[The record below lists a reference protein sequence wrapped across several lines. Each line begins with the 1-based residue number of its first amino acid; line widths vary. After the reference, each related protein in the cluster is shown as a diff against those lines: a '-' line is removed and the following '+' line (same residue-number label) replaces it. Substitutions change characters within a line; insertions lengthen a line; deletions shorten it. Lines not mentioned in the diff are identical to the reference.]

1 MSRNDIN
8 KDGFQAYLGEL
19 PVTSRYTYGLAGER
33 FFSELKTKGTIFGTR
48 CQSCDLI
55 YVPAVSFCERCMSK
69 LEEWMDMG
77 LIGHI
82 HSYTV
87 LYEMLSSSESD
98 QPVIVGIIKIG
109 DGGIIHKIK
118 NIDPKQV
125 KFEMEVEAVL
135 KDEGDRDGAITDI
148 LYFQPV

>member
-1 MSRNDIN
+1 
-8 KDGFQAYLGEL
+8 
-19 PVTSRYTYGLAGER
+19 
-33 FFSELKTKGTIFGTR
+33 
-48 CQSCDLI
+48 
-55 YVPAVSFCERCMSK
+55 MSK